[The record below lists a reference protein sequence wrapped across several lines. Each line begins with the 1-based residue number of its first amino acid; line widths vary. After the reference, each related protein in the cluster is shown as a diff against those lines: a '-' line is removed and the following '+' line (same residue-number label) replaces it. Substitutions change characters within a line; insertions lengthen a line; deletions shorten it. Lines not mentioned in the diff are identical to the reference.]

1 MNTCPTVRGSLDTGR
16 RGLKLESGGL
26 GFGPTGFGGLGRSQL
41 KSFARAARDGSAI
54 QVEGL
59 VQPCRR

>member
-16 RGLKLESGGL
+16 RGLELESGGF
-26 GFGPTGFGGLGRSQL
+26 GFGPTDFGGLGRAQL
-41 KSFARAARDGSAI
+41 KSFARAERNGSAI

-59 VQPCRR
+59 MQPCKR